1 MRWLKRLLI
10 LLLVVIVGLGV
21 LGFLTV
27 RASFPQL
34 NGDLEVTGLDND
46 VRVIRDEYGIP
57 HIYAATTSDLFKAQG
72 YIEAQ
77 DRFFQMDF
85 WRHIGSA
92 RLSEM
97 FGDSQ
102 VDTDKFLRAFDF
114 AGTAEIELGMMSEQ
128 ARNILEWYSDGV
140 NAYLADHQGS
150 SLSLEYAI
158 LPLSAPGYEPEP
170 WTPVHTL
177 TWAKVMSWD
186 LSGNFSD
193 EISRSVLAE
202 TLTVDQVEQL
212 FPPYPDDHPVIIPEE
227 LRASSESPWTV
238 GVPEGAMAALHSA
251 DGGRR
256 LVNALT
262 GGGFEGIGSNN
273 WVISG
278 AHTASGMP
286 ILANDPHL
294 ANQIPSIWYEIGLH
308 CNTVG
313 PDCPFDVVGF
323 SFAGTPGVVIG
334 HNSAIAWGVTT
345 EAADTQDLFIEKI
358 NPDNPNQ
365 YEVDSEWVDMD
376 VRSETINISGGVS
389 QTYDVYTTRHGPI
402 ISGLHGGADEL
413 IDPETDFSDGYAVAL
428 AWKSLEPSTLVES
441 IIAINLATNWEEFRA
456 AASKWDV
463 AAQNLVYADIGG
475 NIGYQATG
483 EIPVRPNSDGLRPL
497 SGWDSSNDW
506 IGTVPFEEM
515 PFLFNPER
523 GYIATANQP
532 ILVAGSLP
540 FIGRD
545 GAYGYRAARIEEL
558 IEDSQQHDVDSV
570 QRMQM
575 DNRDGGAP
583 NIVPTL
589 ITVPTRQPAVLE
601 IQNLLEGWSPGN
613 SGFQSDTDSPG
624 AAAYQATWRH
634 LLDLVFSDD
643 LPEDQ
648 RPQGGS
654 RWFEIVSGLVTTPD
668 DPFWDNQNTPDVES
682 ANEIMEAAMAAAH
695 DEMTEL
701 IGSDSEDWRWGDL
714 HLASFENQTLGQSG
728 IAPVEWLFN
737 RSAPKRVAGS
747 DSIINSVGWNV
758 TIGYEVDWVPSMRMV
773 VDLGDLARSTSIHT
787 TGQSGHAFQGNYADM
802 IEMWT
807 DGEQHSML
815 WNRSQVDEAAANT
828 LLLKPLSG

>member
-10 LLLVVIVGLGV
+10 LLLVVIAGLGV
-21 LGFLTV
+21 FAFLTV

-34 NGDLEVTGLDND
+34 NGDLEVAGLDNE

-57 HIYAATTSDLFKAQG
+57 HIYADTTSDLFRAQE

-114 AGTAEIELGMMSEQ
+114 AGTAEIELEMMSDQ
-128 ARNILEWYSDGV
+128 ARNILAWYSDGV
-140 NAYLADHQGS
+140 NAYLADHRGS
-150 SLSLEYAI
+150 SLSLEYGI
-158 LPLSAPGYEPEP
+158 LPLSAPGYEPQP

-193 EISRSVLAE
+193 EVSRSLLAE
-202 TLTVDQVEQL
+202 TLTVEQVGQL
-212 FPPYPDDHPVIIPEE
+212 FPPYPDDHPVIVPED
-227 LRASSESPWTV
+227 LRTGSNAPWTV
-238 GVPEGAMAALHSA
+238 GVPAGAMAALNSA
-251 DGGRR
+251 DDGRR

-278 AHTASGMP
+278 ALTASGMP

-294 ANQIPSIWYEIGLH
+294 ANQIPSIWYEVGLH
-308 CNTVG
+308 CNAVG

-323 SFAGTPGVVIG
+323 TFAGTPGVVIG
-334 HNSAIAWGVTT
+334 HNPSIAWGVTT
-345 EAADTQDLFIEKI
+345 EAADTQDLFIEKV
-358 NPDNPNQ
+358 NPDSPNQ
-365 YEVDSEWVDMD
+365 YEVDGVWVDMN
-376 VRSETINISGGVS
+376 VRSETINIAGGES
-389 QTYDVYTTRHGPI
+389 ETYDVYTTRHGPI
-402 ISGLHGGADEL
+402 ISDLHGGADEV
-413 IDPETDFSDGYAVAL
+413 IDPETDYSEGYAVAL

-456 AASKWDV
+456 AASMWDV
-463 AAQNLVYADIGG
+463 AAQNLVYADTVG
-475 NIGYQATG
+475 NIGFQSTG
-483 EIPVRPNSDGLRPL
+483 EIPIRPNSDGLRPL
-497 SGWDSSNDW
+497 PGWETANDW
-506 IGTVPFEEM
+506 VGTVPFEEM

-558 IEDSQQHDVDSV
+558 LNDSQKHDVASV

-575 DNRDGGAP
+575 DNRDGGAA
-583 NIVPTL
+583 NIVPAL
-589 ITVPTRQPAVLE
+589 LSVPTRQPEVLE
-601 IQNLLEGWSPGN
+601 VQNLLEAWSPGN
-613 SGFQSDTDSPG
+613 SGFQVGTDSPG
-624 AAAYQATWRH
+624 AAAYQGTWRH
-634 LLDLVFSDD
+634 LLDLTFTDD
-643 LPEDQ
+643 LPENQ
-648 RPQGGS
+648 RPEGGS
-654 RWFEIVSGLVTTPD
+654 RWFEVVSELVNDPE

-682 ANEIMEAAMAAAH
+682 AAEIMEAAMASAH
-695 DEMTEL
+695 AEMTEL
-701 IGSDSEDWRWGDL
+701 IGSDSEKWRWGDL

-737 RSAPKRVAGS
+737 RSAPNRVAGS
-747 DSIINSVGWNV
+747 DSIVNSVGWNV
-758 TIGYEVDWVPSMRMV
+758 TVGYEVDWVPSMRMV
-773 VDLGDLARSTSIHT
+773 VDLGDLAGSTSIHT
-787 TGQSGHAFQGNYADM
+787 TGQSGHAFHGNYADM

-807 DGEQHSML
+807 DGVQHPML
-815 WNRSQVDEAAANT
+815 WDRSQVDLAAANI
-828 LLLKPLSG
+828 LVLKPLSG